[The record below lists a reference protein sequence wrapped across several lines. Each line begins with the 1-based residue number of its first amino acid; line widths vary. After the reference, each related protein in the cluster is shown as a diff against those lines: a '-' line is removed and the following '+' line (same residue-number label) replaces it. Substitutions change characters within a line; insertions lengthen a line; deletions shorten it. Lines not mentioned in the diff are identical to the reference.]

1 MIRLNGIS
9 ASEGLVIGNVH
20 ILDKRALNIKKR
32 TISESE
38 VEGEIDRLNNA
49 ISETEKYMVSV
60 KELSAED
67 LNRSHQFIFDVYI
80 MLLKDDMFTGEIK
93 RYIADNKVNAEYAVN
108 MVSGRL
114 IKYFSNSKD
123 DYLKEKKNDIEH
135 ISAKII
141 KYLVDESF
149 EYISDVGENV
159 IVVAH
164 DLSPYEAAHLFK
176 KRIKGFATDLGS
188 KISHTSIIARA
199 MGIPAVV
206 GIENATYSVSEG
218 DTLILDGFEG
228 VVIVDPDQ
236 KTLDDYLQ
244 REKGYISY
252 VSRLN
257 KLKDEDVFT
266 KDGVEISLFAN
277 VEINEEI
284 NISNEYRS
292 KGIGLYRT
300 EFLYLEK
307 GDISEDEQFQILKE
321 AVELTKG
328 KAVVIRTFDLG
339 GEKLSNLL
347 PHPDENNPVMGLR
360 AIRYSLRF
368 YDFFKKQIRAIL
380 RVSAF
385 GNVSIM
391 FPMISGVE
399 EIDQAKKILDECKA
413 ELLSEGILF
422 DEDLKIGIMVE
433 LPSIALVSD
442 LAAKEVDF
450 FSVGT
455 NDLIQY
461 TLGIDRNNEY
471 VAYLYRPTHPGVLK
485 LLKQVMQS
493 AVDNNIEATVCGEM
507 AGDPFYI
514 PVLIGLGYKNLSM
527 SPSLLLKAKMIIKW
541 LDSNECK
548 ELVKELELCKYAR
561 IAEEKLK
568 NVIDKYNRDSGLN

>member
-1 MIRLNGIS
+1 MIKLNGIS
-9 ASEGLVIGNVH
+9 ASEGLVIGNIH
-20 ILDKRALNIKKR
+20 ILDRRALNIKRR
-32 TISESE
+32 TIDDLE
-38 VEGEIDRLNNA
+38 VAGEIERLNNA
-49 ISETEKYMVSV
+49 ISETEKYMASV
-60 KELSAED
+60 KGLSAED
-67 LNRSHQFIFDVYI
+67 LSRSHQFIFDVYM

-93 RYIADNKVNAEYAVN
+93 RYIVDNKVNAEYAVN
-108 MVSGRL
+108 MVSGKL
-114 IKYFSNSKD
+114 IKYFSSSKD
-123 DYLKEKKNDIEH
+123 DYLRERKNDIEH

-149 EYISDVGENV
+149 EYISDVRENV

-176 KRIKGFATDLGS
+176 NGVKGFATDLGS

-199 MGIPAVV
+199 MGVPAVV
-206 GIENATYSVSEG
+206 GIGNATYSVSEG
-218 DTLILDGFEG
+218 DTMILDGFEG
-228 VVIVDPDQ
+228 VAIIDPDQ
-236 KTLDDYLQ
+236 STLDEYLQ
-244 REKGYISY
+244 REKEYISY
-252 VSRLN
+252 VSRL
-257 KLKDEDVFT
+257 KELKDEDVVT
-266 KDGVEISLFAN
+266 RDGVEINLFAN

-284 NISNEYRS
+284 NISNEYRA

-307 GDISEDEQFQILKE
+307 GDISEDEQFHILKE
-321 AVELTKG
+321 AVELSKG
-328 KAVVIRTFDLG
+328 KPVVIRTFDLG
-339 GEKLSNLL
+339 GEKLSSLL
-347 PHPDENNPVMGLR
+347 PHPDESNPVMGLR

-380 RVSAF
+380 RASAF
-385 GNVSIM
+385 GDVSIM

-399 EIDQAKKILDECKA
+399 EIDQAKKILDDCKN
-413 ELLSEGILF
+413 ELSSGGILF
-422 DEDLKIGIMVE
+422 GKNVKIGIMVE

-471 VAYLYRPTHPGVLK
+471 VAYLYRPTHPAVLK
-485 LLKQVMQS
+485 LLKQVIQS
-493 AVDNNIEATVCGEM
+493 AVDNNIQATVCGEM
-507 AGDPFYI
+507 AGDPLYI
-514 PVLIGLGYKNLSM
+514 PVLIGLGYRNLSM

-548 ELVKELELCKYAR
+548 MLVKELESCKYAR
-561 IAEEKLK
+561 TAEEKLK
-568 NVIDKYNRDSGLN
+568 NVMDRYNRDTGLS

>member
-9 ASEGLVIGNVH
+9 ASEGLVIGNVY

-108 MVSGRL
+108 MVSGKL

-164 DLSPYEAAHLFK
+164 DLSPYEVAHLFK

-218 DTLILDGFEG
+218 DTIILDGFEG

-307 GDISEDEQFQILKE
+307 GDISEDEQFEILRE

-328 KAVVIRTFDLG
+328 KPVVIRTFDLG

-485 LLKQVMQS
+485 LLKQVIQS

-514 PVLIGLGYKNLSM
+514 PVLIGLGYRNLSM
-527 SPSLLLKAKMIIKW
+527 SPSLILKAKMIIKW

-548 ELVKELELCKYAR
+548 KLVEELESCKYAR

-568 NVIDKYNRDSGLN
+568 NVIDKYNIEAGLN